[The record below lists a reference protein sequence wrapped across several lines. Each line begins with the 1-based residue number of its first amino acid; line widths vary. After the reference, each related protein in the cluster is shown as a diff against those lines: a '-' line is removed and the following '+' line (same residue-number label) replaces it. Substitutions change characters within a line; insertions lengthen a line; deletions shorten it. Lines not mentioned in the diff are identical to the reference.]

1 VLSGDSN
8 VVTGPLCMEFI
19 KAHAKLSQ
27 NKLIPHAFGQER
39 LLLFAYL
46 ILFVNSLAVSLLIHL
61 VLAYI

>member
-1 VLSGDSN
+1 
-8 VVTGPLCMEFI
+8 MEFI